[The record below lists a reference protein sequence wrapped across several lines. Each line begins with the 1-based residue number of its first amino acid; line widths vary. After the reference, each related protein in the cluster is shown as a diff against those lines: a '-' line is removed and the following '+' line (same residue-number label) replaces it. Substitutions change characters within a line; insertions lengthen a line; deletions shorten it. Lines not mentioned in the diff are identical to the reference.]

1 MPNGADSYSHVTR
14 IDQRDDDTVEIH
26 VQTTSF
32 TPGQEVEVSVYLL
45 QGDTYAAFND
55 KKHIPLPDP
64 NDPKQPAML
73 HVQLP
78 VTALNADAD
87 VTVVTRVSEVWP
99 TLLEPNREIPANYK
113 LQGVTGPKAVWTAQ
127 YPSGKGSGDQASPP
141 PGNGGGGATPTPHQ

>member
-14 IDQRDDDTVEIH
+14 IDQRDDHTVEIH

-64 NDPKQPAML
+64 NGPKGPAVL
-73 HVQLP
+73 HVGLP
-78 VTALNADAD
+78 PMDLDPTGD
-87 VTVVTRVSEVWP
+87 VTVFTRVSEVWP
-99 TLLEPNREIPANYK
+99 TYLGPDTQIASYGMPAG
-113 LQGVTGPKAVWTAQ
+113 LKAVWMPKD
-127 YPSGKGSGDQASPP
+127 PSGKEPGDTASPST
-141 PGNGGGGATPTPHQ
+141 GSASGGGDTPGQQS